1 MIVTNKLAITVFPYE
16 STLTALQMAFTVL
29 VLVAAWPTLHVGSLH
44 DALRWSLVAP
54 CFAGMLLTS
63 MLALKHCT
71 MTLVIVVRAMSP
83 MFALMAEM
91 NRSSVLHVNRQMI
104 LSIFIMVLGALLYT
118 KDLEFRH
125 LVGVG
130 WIAVNTCFSVLTR
143 LLQRKMLAADQS
155 QSGTGPKRNPVDIS
169 KSGCSLINNALGLL
183 PLLVTAYFTGEGGE
197 VHSAPAALMSLTQR
211 ETNLMVISCVVAVG
225 ISYTNIWCQSLI
237 SATSMLILVN
247 ANRWGRSFF
256 RRTQD

>member
-1 MIVTNKLAITVFPYE
+1 MSKNGSLLETVETLLSVSSFVFCSVSMIVTNKLAITVFPYE

-130 WIAVNTCFSVLTR
+130 WIAVNTCFSESCGHLEEWMLLDQQR
-143 LLQRKMLAADQS
+143 LRAAATA
-155 QSGTGPKRNPVDIS
+155 GHGLFHRRGP
-169 KSGCSLINNALGLL
+169 LG
-183 PLLVTAYFTGEGGE
+183 PSRADVPDTEGDEFDG
-197 VHSAPAALMSLTQR
+197 HQL
-211 ETNLMVISCVVAVG
+211 C
-225 ISYTNIWCQSLI
+225 
-237 SATSMLILVN
+237 
-247 ANRWGRSFF
+247 GRSG
-256 RRTQD
+256 D